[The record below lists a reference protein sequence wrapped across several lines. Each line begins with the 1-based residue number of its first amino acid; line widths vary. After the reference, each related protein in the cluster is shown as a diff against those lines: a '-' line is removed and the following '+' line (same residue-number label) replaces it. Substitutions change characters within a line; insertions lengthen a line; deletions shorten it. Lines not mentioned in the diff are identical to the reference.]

1 MGELDKLQKDAQDQT
16 ALGQDLLQARQES
29 DRLRRE
35 LDQQKQRCIALE
47 TEHDAAQRSLD
58 SLSRQLKRVEKEN
71 ERLRS
76 IENRTDSSE
85 RDHTSSPVAD
95 NLKMSSHSVEYAKRS
110 NLRGP
115 DGDDYPAHG
124 KPNESHSR
132 SRSRSFGRKESQQEN
147 VLRGNIPEQFT
158 VDGTAYEISFEQ
170 GMGGGGGVATSTP
183 HHYGLH
189 PSSTAE
195 QAIEQKNNLIAL
207 YRVQIYVFLS

>member
-1 MGELDKLQKDAQDQT
+1 MGELDKLQKDAQDQS
-16 ALGQDLLQARQES
+16 ALGEDLLQARQES

-58 SLSRQLKRVEKEN
+58 SLSRHLKRVEKEN
-71 ERLRS
+71 E
-76 IENRTDSSE
+76 RTDSSE
-85 RDHTSSPVAD
+85 RDHTSSSVAD
-95 NLKMSSHSVEYAKRS
+95 NLKMSSHSVENVKQS

-115 DGDDYPAHG
+115 GGDDYPARG
-124 KPNESHSR
+124 GPNQSHSRSR
-132 SRSRSFGRKESQQEN
+132 SRSRSFGRKENQQEN

-189 PSSTAE
+189 TSSTAE

-207 YRVQIYVFLS
+207 YRVQIYIIFS